1 MAAEGDLEKE
11 AMVHRRGYEGFLTL
25 LKWGTVLSLLVAA
38 FVVLVI
44 SN

>member
-11 AMVHRRGYEGFLTL
+11 AVVHQRGYESFLTL
-25 LKWGTVLSLLVAA
+25 LKWGTALSLIVAA